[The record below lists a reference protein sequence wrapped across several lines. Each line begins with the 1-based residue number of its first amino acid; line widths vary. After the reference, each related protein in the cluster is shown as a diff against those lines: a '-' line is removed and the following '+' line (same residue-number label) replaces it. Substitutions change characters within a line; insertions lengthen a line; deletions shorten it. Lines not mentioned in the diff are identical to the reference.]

1 MVADADIIASNLPGN
16 DWQQRLMN
24 PQKDALAE
32 RLHEVSNRLS
42 RQMRTS
48 SLEEWSQAELTIPQL
63 RTLVLLN
70 DGPQRMGEIAAYLG
84 TSLSATTAMI
94 ERLETKQL
102 VERMHDPSDRRV
114 VTCRLTAT
122 GRAEAERLWKI
133 HELRLAAVVKTLDL
147 DELKQVVDAMELMSS
162 AFERRAQLAAAA
174 STDG

>member
-1 MVADADIIASNLPGN
+1 MIAAYLHDN
-16 DWQQRLMN
+16 DRQKVLMDH
-24 PQKDALAE
+24 QKEELAE

-42 RQMRTS
+42 RQMKTP
-48 SLEEWSQAELTIPQL
+48 SLDEWSQAELTIPQL

-102 VERMHDPSDRRV
+102 VERGTDPSDRRV
-114 VTCRLTAT
+114 VTCRLTLS

-133 HELRLAAVVKTLDL
+133 HEIRLAAVVETLDL
-147 DELKQVVDAMELMSS
+147 AELKQVVDAMELMAS
-162 AFERRAQLAAAA
+162 AFERRAQPIATA
-174 STDG
+174 SADR

>member
-1 MVADADIIASNLPGN
+1 MIATYTHDN
-16 DWQQRLMN
+16 DRQQALMDH
-24 PQKDALAE
+24 QKEALAE
-32 RLHEVSNRLS
+32 RLQQVSNRLS

-94 ERLETKQL
+94 ERLETKHL
-102 VERMHDPSDRRV
+102 VERGHDLSDRRV
-114 VTCRLTAT
+114 VTCRLTPS

-133 HELRLAAVVKTLDL
+133 HELRLAAVVETLDL
-147 DELKQVVDAMELMSS
+147 AELKQVVDAMELMAS
-162 AFERRAQLAAAA
+162 AFERRAQSVAAA